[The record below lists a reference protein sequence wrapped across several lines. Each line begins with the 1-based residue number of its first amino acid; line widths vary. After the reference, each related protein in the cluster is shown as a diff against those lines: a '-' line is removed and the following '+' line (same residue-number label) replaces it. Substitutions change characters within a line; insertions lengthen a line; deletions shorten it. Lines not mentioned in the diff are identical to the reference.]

1 MKKLLF
7 AAASVAL
14 PVGLIASTASL
25 ASAASPATNVTHA
38 SITCT
43 TVTGAA
49 KFAPALTAAGGNPE
63 NTSIKLVVGGCTV
76 SGAPGVTIS
85 GGKGSGV
92 LHSASNSATALLGPV
107 AVTGQVNVK
116 WASNVKLSSKMSS
129 VNVTVVTG
137 GTSGSYASLAV
148 TAGHASVT
156 GDFAGTDSGA
166 TSTLYSETTQ
176 TVSAL
181 TTAAT
186 GAKGLKAITLGT
198 DGTHLQPN
206 SLHLG

>member
-1 MKKLLF
+1 MKKLLL

-25 ASAASPATNVTHA
+25 ASAAAPGVNVTHA

-49 KFAPALTAAGGNPE
+49 KFAPALTATGGNPE
-63 NTSIKLVVGGCTV
+63 NTTVKLVIGGCTV

-92 LHSASNSATALLGPV
+92 LHSASNSAIALLGPV

-116 WASNVKLSSKMSS
+116 WTSNVALTAKSSS

-137 GTSGSYASLAV
+137 GTSGSFASLAV
-148 TAGHASVT
+148 TAGHATVT
-156 GDFAGTDSGA
+156 GDFAGTNGGA

-181 TTAAT
+181 TTAAA
-186 GAKGLKAITLGT
+186 GAKGLKGITLGT
-198 DGTHLQPN
+198 SGAHLHPN
-206 SLHLG
+206 SLHLA

>member
-1 MKKLLF
+1 MKKLML

-14 PVGLIASTASL
+14 PVGLIASTASM
-25 ASAASPATNVTHA
+25 ASAASPATDVTHA

-49 KFAPALTAAGGNPE
+49 KFAPALTGVGGNPE

-92 LHSASNSATALLGPV
+92 LHSASNSALALLGPV

-116 WASNVKLSSKMSS
+116 WTSNVKLTSKMSS

-156 GDFAGTDSGA
+156 GDFAGSD
-166 TSTLYSETTQ
+166 
-176 TVSAL
+176 
-181 TTAAT
+181 
-186 GAKGLKAITLGT
+186 
-198 DGTHLQPN
+198 
-206 SLHLG
+206 

>member
-1 MKKLLF
+1 MKKLML

-14 PVGLIASTASL
+14 PVGLIASTASM
-25 ASAASPATNVTHA
+25 ASAASPATDVTHA

-49 KFAPALTAAGGNPE
+49 KFAPALTGAGGSPE
-63 NTSIKLVVGGCTV
+63 NTSIKLVIGGCTV
-76 SGAPGVTIS
+76 SGAPGVTVS
-85 GGKGSGV
+85 AGKGTGV
-92 LHSASNSATALLGPV
+92 LHSASNSALALLGPV

-116 WASNVKLSSKMSS
+116 WTSNVKLTSKMSS

-148 TAGHASVT
+148 TTGHASVT
-156 GDFAGTDSGA
+156 GDFAGSDSGT
-166 TSTLYSETTQ
+166 TSTLYTETKQ

-181 TTAAT
+181 TTAASS
-186 GAKGLKAITLGT
+186 AKGLKAITLGT